1 MPIGLRR
8 IGLPLLA
15 GMGIGVGNAQTP
27 LPIPTTT
34 QTTTQAPAQM
44 SNQTPAQAL
53 LPVCGACHGADG
65 NSAIPG
71 TPSLA
76 GQPRV
81 FMENQLVLIREGL
94 RIVPA
99 MKGLLARTRDEDL
112 VTLAKIYAELP
123 AKPAPGQSESGPI
136 DADKIKRG
144 ATLSKAGLCATC
156 HSADY
161 TGREQM
167 PRLAM
172 QREDFLRASLKE
184 FRDGPAA
191 GRDTIMAATL
201 RGMSDQQLNDL
212 AHYFATAGR
221 HPK

>member
-1 MPIGLRR
+1 MPNWSGSIGLVFLVG
-8 IGLPLLA
+8 IP
-15 GMGIGVGNAQTP
+15 IGVGNAQTP
-27 LPIPTTT
+27 VPLPTTT
-34 QTTTQAPAQM
+34 QTPT
-44 SNQTPAQAL
+44 QTPTRTPVQAL

-81 FMENQLVLIREGL
+81 FIENQLVLIREGL
-94 RIVPA
+94 RDVPA
-99 MKGLLARTRDEDL
+99 MKGLLERTSDEDL
-112 VTLAKIYAELP
+112 VALAKVYAELP
-123 AKPAPGQSESGPI
+123 AKPAPGQPDSGQI
-136 DADKIKRG
+136 DPDKIKRG
-144 ATLSKAGLCATC
+144 AALSKASLCASC
-156 HSADY
+156 HSVDY
-161 TGREQM
+161 AGREQM

-191 GRDTIMAATL
+191 GRDTNMTATL